1 MQQKMG
7 RVQAQLI
14 QVGTS
19 LKDLDSFLNLKLF
32 KQASFEVPKERFGTH
47 RSPAFAHILYK
58 LNRLV

>member
-19 LKDLDSFLNLKLF
+19 LKDLDSFLNLKMF
-32 KQASFEVPKERFGTH
+32 IGV
-47 RSPAFAHILYK
+47 
-58 LNRLV
+58 